1 MAPRSQMITAGSS
14 HCWAIFMNLSS
25 RASCISSGF
34 LALVEEIL
42 VRREIVH
49 ARLDEEGGD
58 LRNGEHLVTAARKVL
73 NDLHERCCLTGTGT
87 TGEDDFLYSLFC
99 HRVALL
105 SFL

>member
-1 MAPRSQMITAGSS
+1 MLG
-14 HCWAIFMNLSS
+14 HLHELVLKGKLYLE
-25 RASCISSGF
+25 SGF

-58 LRNGEHLVTAARKVL
+58 FRNGEHLVTAARKVL
-73 NDLHERCCLTGTGT
+73 NDLHERRCLTGTGT

>member
-1 MAPRSQMITAGSS
+1 MLG
-14 HCWAIFMNLSS
+14 HLHELVLKGKLYLE
-25 RASCISSGF
+25 SGF

-73 NDLHERCCLTGTGT
+73 NDLHSAVVLPAQGPPVRTI
-87 TGEDDFLYSLFC
+87 FFIVFSAI
-99 HRVALL
+99 V
-105 SFL
+105 